1 MQLALAA
8 GLSDTVHD
16 MDWVVGMMDFV
27 AAKPKRRAH
36 YNLAKATRGDPTN
49 TSVALAM
56 ADARK
61 PGD

>member
-1 MQLALAA
+1 
-8 GLSDTVHD
+8 
-16 MDWVVGMMDFV
+16 MMDFV